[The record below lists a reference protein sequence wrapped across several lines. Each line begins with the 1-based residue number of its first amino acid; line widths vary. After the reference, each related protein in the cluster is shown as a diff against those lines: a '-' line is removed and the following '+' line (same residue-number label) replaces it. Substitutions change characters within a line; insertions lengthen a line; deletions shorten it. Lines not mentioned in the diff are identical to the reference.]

1 MDRFKGGYSGDGNWT
16 STRRYL
22 ITQDDDLNYVSSQ
35 LVDEPGE
42 LNMADG
48 DTLADFVAWG
58 VQNYPAD
65 KYVLILSDH
74 GMGWPGGFSDPD
86 PASRD
91 SSRAPLVQALKDDQL
106 YLMELD
112 DTLADIIAQTGIDKF
127 ELIGMDACLMGH
139 LEVLT
144 ALEPYAYYAVVSQ
157 ETEPSLGWA
166 YASFLQGLV
175 DNPGMDGAQLGEL
188 IVDSYITDDQRINDP
203 EARADFLQQGSPM
216 GGLFGSSYTMSANDL
231 IQQLTRG
238 ITLTAADLSAVPNLI
253 TDLNTLAY
261 DLQSEDQKVIAGARS
276 YAPSF
281 TNIFGQNTPSP
292 YIDLGGVINML
303 KRGGLSTNA
312 SQAADNVLASMRDV
326 IVAEKHGS
334 GKSGATG
341 ISIYFPNSTLYRSPS
356 AGPQSYNVIAER
368 FAQETLWDDFLVFFY
383 NDISFKPQPAAP
395 SLPSGSTVTRSPG
408 QGVIEIAPIT
418 LSSDS
423 VIPGDAIEVSTTIT
437 GDKIGYIYLFVG
449 FYDQASN
456 SIFKADTDYL
466 DSPNTQELNGV
477 YYPVWDSS
485 DFNFEFDWE
494 PTLFQISDG
503 DTSTVALF
511 SPQTYGASAE
521 DEVYTVDGIYTFTD
535 GSSRT
540 ARLYFRDGVLRQVF
554 GFTDANLTGGAR
566 EITPQTGD
574 TFTVYETWLD
584 LDSSG
589 QVTDTIT
596 EEGTTLTFSGQPFVW
611 EEVWAPAGN
620 YVLGLIVTDLDG
632 NAQEAYTT
640 VNVR

>member
-1 MDRFKGGYSGDGNWT
+1 
-16 STRRYL
+16 
-22 ITQDDDLNYVSSQ
+22 
-35 LVDEPGE
+35 
-42 LNMADG
+42 
-48 DTLADFVAWG
+48 
-58 VQNYPAD
+58 
-65 KYVLILSDH
+65 
-74 GMGWPGGFSDPD
+74 
-86 PASRD
+86 
-91 SSRAPLVQALKDDQL
+91 
-106 YLMELD
+106 
-112 DTLADIIAQTGIDKF
+112 
-127 ELIGMDACLMGH
+127 
-139 LEVLT
+139 
-144 ALEPYAYYAVVSQ
+144 
-157 ETEPSLGWA
+157 
-166 YASFLQGLV
+166 
-175 DNPGMDGAQLGEL
+175 
-188 IVDSYITDDQRINDP
+188 
-203 EARADFLQQGSPM
+203 
-216 GGLFGSSYTMSANDL
+216 LFGSSYAMSANDL

-238 ITLTAADLSAVPNLI
+238 VTLTAADLSAVPALI

-292 YIDLGGVINML
+292 YIDLGGFINML

-312 SQAADNVLASMRDV
+312 NQAADNVLASMRDV

-341 ISIYFPNSTLYRSPS
+341 ISIYFPNSTLYRSPA

-368 FAQETLWDDFLVFFY
+368 FAQQTLWDDFLVFFY

-395 SLPSGSTVTRSPG
+395 SVPSGSTVTRSPG

-449 FYDQASN
+449 FYDQGSN

-477 YYPVWDSS
+477 FYPVWDSS
-485 DFNFEFDWE
+485 DFNFIFDWD

-503 DTSTVALF
+503 ETSTVALF
-511 SPQTYGASAE
+511 NPQTYGASAE
-521 DEVYTVDGIYTFTD
+521 DAVYTVDGLYTFTD

-540 ARLYFRDGVLRQVF
+540 ARLYFRDGIMRQVF

-574 TFTVYETWLD
+574 TFTVFETWMD

-596 EEGTTLTFSGQPFVW
+596 KNGTTLTFSDQPFVW
-611 EEVWAPAGN
+611 EEVWAPVGN